1 MLVCTCI
8 KNVTNW
14 IITQPTMSTN
24 QGIFSF
30 LCSTLKDIRACATSE
45 KAMCLLCKP
54 SLVKDTLGHL
64 ETMKPTSDMCKYK
77 PTPRLARLLLTGFLV
92 HAHPTFLTTMVS
104 ESIDSQGTNEEE
116 EVRKAL
122 TSTVIAKTDTLIETV
137 TNRNPDAF
145 VQALF
150 EFRTSF
156 EAWKSADRIAL
167 LKVLV
172 TSYVN
177 LASSVAQLDSVGAT
191 DTDATDSTPTTPTLR
206 QDLCESMRD
215 VESKA
220 LRLGVSKTQFHMHV
234 AVATPLPTSDNEDDH
249 DTAQAWDEAV
259 AAVSSVCER
268 AFWDVFTEKLQNG
281 DFEPL
286 RVQLQEVVNK
296 LKALTPNRADL
307 HAQLDE
313 AIDVDL
319 IVQMASHDALDEPTF
334 RRVAN
339 TLVDTLMSLQAP
351 AATPLTKQWKSVW
364 EEQWCD
370 GTHTYETLLPPF
382 FRALHTDIDAALH
395 ACARLRDN
403 TNGKQSHTDSS

>member
-1 MLVCTCI
+1 MDL
-8 KNVTNW
+8 
-14 IITQPTMSTN
+14 IITQHTMSTN
-24 QGIFSF
+24 QDVFNS
-30 LCSTLKDIRACATSE
+30 LCSTLKDIRTCTTSE

-54 SLVKDTLGHL
+54 SLVKQTLCNL
-64 ETMKPTSDMCKYK
+64 KKIEPTSDTCEYK
-77 PTPRLARLLLTGFLV
+77 PTHGLARLLLTAFLV
-92 HAHPTFLTTMVS
+92 HAHPTCLTTMVS
-104 ESIDSQGTNEEE
+104 ESIDSQDTNEE

-122 TSTVIAKTDTLIETV
+122 TSTVIAKTDTLIETL
-137 TNRNPDAF
+137 TNRNSDAF
-145 VQALF
+145 VHALF
-150 EFRTSF
+150 EFQTSF

-177 LASSVAQLDSVGAT
+177 LSSSVAQLDSVNVGST
-191 DTDATDSTPTTPTLR
+191 DTLTNDSTPTPSTLR
-206 QDLCESMRD
+206 RDLCDSMRD
-215 VESKA
+215 IENKA

-234 AVATPLPTSDNEDDH
+234 AVATPLPTSDDEH

-281 DFEPL
+281 DFDPL
-286 RVQLQEVVNK
+286 RVQLREVVDK

-313 AIDVDL
+313 AIDVEL
-319 IVQMASHDALDEPTF
+319 IVQMASHNALDEPTF

-339 TLVDTLMSLQAP
+339 TLVDTLISLQAP

-382 FRALHTDIDAALH
+382 FRALHTDIDAAL
-395 ACARLRDN
+395 RSTVFWNNERRTGMD
-403 TNGKQSHTDSS
+403 

>member
-1 MLVCTCI
+1 
-8 KNVTNW
+8 
-14 IITQPTMSTN
+14 MSTN
-24 QGIFSF
+24 HDVFNS

-54 SLVKDTLGHL
+54 SLVKQTLCNL
-64 ETMKPTSDMCKYK
+64 ETIEPTSDTCEYK
-77 PTPRLARLLLTGFLV
+77 PTPGLARLLLTAFLV

-104 ESIDSQGTNEEE
+104 ESIDSQDTSEE

-122 TSTVIAKTDTLIETV
+122 TSTVIAKTDTLIETL
-137 TNRNPDAF
+137 TNRNSDAF

-177 LASSVAQLDSVGAT
+177 LSSSVAQLDSVNVGST
-191 DTDATDSTPTTPTLR
+191 DTDTNESTPTPSTLR

-215 VESKA
+215 IESKA
-220 LRLGVSKTQFHMHV
+220 LRLGVSKTQFHMHI
-234 AVATPLPTSDNEDDH
+234 AVATPLPTSDNEDEH

-281 DFEPL
+281 DFDPL
-286 RVQLQEVVNK
+286 RVQLREVVDK

-307 HAQLDE
+307 HTQLDE
-313 AIDVDL
+313 AIDVEL

-339 TLVDTLMSLQAP
+339 TLVDTLISLQAP
-351 AATPLTKQWKSVW
+351 AATPLTQQWKSIW
-364 EEQWCD
+364 EEKWCD

-382 FRALHTDIDAALH
+382 FRALHTDIDTALC

-403 TNGKQSHTDSS
+403 TNMNG

>member
-1 MLVCTCI
+1 
-8 KNVTNW
+8 
-14 IITQPTMSTN
+14 MSTN
-24 QGIFSF
+24 HDVFNS
-30 LCSTLKDIRACATSE
+30 LCSTLKDIRACTTSE

-54 SLVKDTLGHL
+54 ALVKQTLCNL
-64 ETMKPTSDMCKYK
+64 EKIKPTSDTCQYE
-77 PTPRLARLLLTGFLV
+77 PTLGLARLLLTAFLV

-104 ESIDSQGTNEEE
+104 ESIDSQDTNEE

-122 TSTVIAKTDTLIETV
+122 TSTVIAKTDTLIETL
-137 TNRNPDAF
+137 TNRNSDAF

-172 TSYVN
+172 TSYIN
-177 LASSVAQLDSVGAT
+177 ISSSVAQLDSVNVGST
-191 DTDATDSTPTTPTLR
+191 DTNDSTPTRSSLR
-206 QDLCESMRD
+206 QDLCESMQEI
-215 VESKA
+215 ESKA
-220 LRLGVSKTQFHMHV
+220 LRLGVSKKQFHMHV
-234 AVATPLPTSDNEDDH
+234 AVATPLPTSDDEH
-249 DTAQAWDEAV
+249 ETAQAWDEAV

-281 DFEPL
+281 DFDPL

-307 HAQLDE
+307 HTQLDE
-313 AIDVDL
+313 AIDVDF
-319 IVQMASHDALDEPTF
+319 IVQMASHNALDETTF
-334 RRVAN
+334 HRVA
-339 TLVDTLMSLQAP
+339 DTLIDTLISLQAP
-351 AATPLTKQWKSVW
+351 AATPLTKQWKSIW
-364 EEQWCD
+364 EEKWCD

-395 ACARLRDN
+395 ACTLLRKN
-403 TNGKQSHTDSS
+403 TTAGST